1 MPINTLFAA
10 AQLNYVA
17 IRVVHE
23 HRHLPAFAKADRF
36 CGIATS
42 FVLNLDSAFDA
53 GYIDSATHF
62 SGASAPCASIG
73 GSNR

>member
-42 FVLNLDSAFDA
+42 FVPNLDSAFDA
-53 GYIDSATHF
+53 GYIDSARRIRSLCF
-62 SGASAPCASIG
+62 YRWLEQVSS
-73 GSNR
+73 